1 MSEAHG
7 ANGPTGPTGPSG
19 PAGPSGPT
27 GRRSVRRVAVLSNPA
42 AGAGHAG
49 PAAGRAVARL
59 RSLGIEAEPHAGRS
73 AEDAVRLAREA
84 AADGV
89 DAVAVV
95 GGDGMIN
102 LALQALAGT
111 PVPLG
116 VIPAGTGNDHA
127 RAYGLPLGDPEA
139 AADVIAAGRVR
150 AVDLGRVTGPDGT
163 VRRYGSILATGFDS
177 LVSDR
182 TNRLRWPR
190 GRMRYNLAILIEFA
204 NLRPLPFRIT
214 LADGT
219 VIERD
224 LTLAAVGN
232 TSSYG
237 GGMLM
242 CPDALPDDG
251 LLDVTL
257 VDAMPRLRIA
267 RFFPTLL
274 KGTHTTRPE
283 VTTLRTQ
290 SLRIESPG
298 ITAYADG
305 EFITRLPVEVA
316 VERAALHLLV
326 P

>member
-1 MSEAHG
+1 M
-7 ANGPTGPTGPSG
+7 TGVRT
-19 PAGPSGPT
+19 
-27 GRRSVRRVAVLSNPA
+27 VRRVAVLTNPA
-42 AGAGHAG
+42 AGIGHAE
-49 PAAGRAVARL
+49 PAARRATARL
-59 RSLGIEAEPHAGRS
+59 RALGVQVEPHAGRS
-73 AEDAVRLAREA
+73 PEDAVRLAREA
-84 AADGV
+84 AADGM

-127 RAYGLPLGDPEA
+127 REYGLPLGSPED
-139 AADVIAAGRVR
+139 AADVIAAGRTR
-150 AVDLGRVTGPDGT
+150 GVDLGRITGPDGT
-163 VRRYGSILATGFDS
+163 VRRYGSVLATGFDS

-182 TNRLRWPR
+182 ANRLRWPR
-190 GRMRYNLAILIEFA
+190 GRMRYNLAIVAEFA

-232 TSSYG
+232 TRSYG

-242 CPDALPDDG
+242 CPAALPDDG
-251 LLDVTL
+251 LLDLTL

-267 RFFPTLL
+267 RFFPTLF
-274 KGTHTTRPE
+274 KGTHVGYPE
-283 VTTLRTQ
+283 VTTLRTE

-305 EFITRLPVEVA
+305 EFITSLPVEVA
-316 VERAALHLLV
+316 VEKDALRVLV

>member
-1 MSEAHG
+1 MSEVR
-7 ANGPTGPTGPSG
+7 T
-19 PAGPSGPT
+19 
-27 GRRSVRRVAVLSNPA
+27 VRRVAVLTNPA
-42 AGAGHAG
+42 AGIGHAE
-49 PAAGRAVARL
+49 PAARRATARL
-59 RSLGIEAEPHAGRS
+59 RALGVHVDPHAGRS
-73 AEDAVRLAREA
+73 PEDAVRLAREA

-127 RAYGLPLGDPEA
+127 REYGLPIGDPEA
-139 AADVIAAGRVR
+139 AADVIAAGRTR
-150 AVDLGRVTGPDGT
+150 GVDLGRITGPDGA
-163 VRRYGSILATGFDS
+163 VRWYGSVLATGFDS

-182 TNRLRWPR
+182 ANRLRWPR
-190 GRMRYNLAILIEFA
+190 GRMRYNLAIVAEFA

-219 VIERD
+219 VVERD

-232 TSSYG
+232 TRSYG

-267 RFFPTLL
+267 RFFPTLF
-274 KGTHTTRPE
+274 KGTHTTHPE
-283 VTTLRTQ
+283 VITLRTE

-305 EFITRLPVEVA
+305 EFIASLPVDVA
-316 VERAALHLLV
+316 VAKDALRILV

>member
-1 MSEAHG
+1 MNEVR
-7 ANGPTGPTGPSG
+7 T
-19 PAGPSGPT
+19 
-27 GRRSVRRVAVLSNPA
+27 VRRVAVLTNPA
-42 AGAGHAG
+42 AGAGHAE
-49 PAAGRAVARL
+49 PAAHRATARL
-59 RSLGIEAEPHAGRS
+59 RALGVQVEPHAGRS
-73 AEDAVRLAREA
+73 PEDAVRLAREA
-84 AADGV
+84 VAGGV

-111 PVPLG
+111 AVPLG

-127 RAYGLPLGDPEA
+127 REYGLPLGAPEA
-139 AADVIAAGRVR
+139 AADVIAAGRTR
-150 AVDLGRVTGPDGT
+150 GIDLGRITGPDGA
-163 VRRYGSILATGFDS
+163 VRWYGSVLATGFDS

-182 TNRLRWPR
+182 ANRLRWPR
-190 GRMRYNLAILIEFA
+190 GRMRYNLAILAEFA

-232 TSSYG
+232 TRSYG

-242 CPDALPDDG
+242 CPAALPDDG
-251 LLDVTL
+251 LLDLTL

-267 RFFPTLL
+267 RFFPTLF
-274 KGTHTTRPE
+274 KGTHVTYPE
-283 VTTLRTQ
+283 VTTLRTE

-305 EFITRLPVEVA
+305 EFIAPLPVDVA
-316 VERAALHLLV
+316 VAKDALRVLV

>member
-1 MSEAHG
+1 MTA
-7 ANGPTGPTGPSG
+7 ART
-19 PAGPSGPT
+19 
-27 GRRSVRRVAVLSNPA
+27 VIRRVTVLTNPA
-42 AGAGHAG
+42 AGIGHAE
-49 PAAGRAVARL
+49 PAAHRAVARL
-59 RSLGIEAEPHAGRS
+59 RALGLEVDPQAGRS

-84 AADGV
+84 AAGGA

-95 GGDGMIN
+95 GGDGMVN
-102 LALQALAGT
+102 LALQALADT
-111 PVPLG
+111 AVPLG

-127 RAYGLPLGDPEA
+127 REYGLPIGAPEA
-139 AADVIAAGRVR
+139 AAEVIAAGRTR
-150 AVDLGRVTGPDGT
+150 TVDLGRITGPDGA
-163 VRRYGSILATGFDS
+163 VRWYGSVLASGFDS

-182 TNRLRWPR
+182 ANRLRWPR
-190 GRMRYNLAILIEFA
+190 GRMRYNLAILAEFA
-204 NLRPLPFRIT
+204 NLKPLPFRIT

-232 TSSYG
+232 TRSYG
-237 GGMLM
+237 GGMLI
-242 CPDALPDDG
+242 CPAALPDDG

-267 RFFPTLL
+267 RFFPTLF
-274 KGTHTTRPE
+274 KGTHTTHPE
-283 VTTLRTQ
+283 VTTLRTA

-305 EFITRLPVEVA
+305 EFITALPVDVTVRRE
-316 VERAALHLLV
+316 ALRLLV

>member
-1 MSEAHG
+1 MNEVR
-7 ANGPTGPTGPSG
+7 T
-19 PAGPSGPT
+19 
-27 GRRSVRRVAVLSNPA
+27 VRRVAVLTNPA
-42 AGAGHAG
+42 AGIGHAE
-49 PAAGRAVARL
+49 PAAHRATARL
-59 RSLGIEAEPHAGRS
+59 RALGVQVDPHAGRS
-73 AEDAVRLAREA
+73 PEDAVRLAREA
-84 AADGV
+84 VADGV

-127 RAYGLPLGDPEA
+127 REYGLPLGAPEA
-139 AADVIAAGRVR
+139 AADVIAAGRTR
-150 AVDLGRVTGPDGT
+150 GVDLGRITGPDGA
-163 VRRYGSILATGFDS
+163 VRWYGSVLATGFDS

-182 TNRLRWPR
+182 ANRLRWPR
-190 GRMRYNLAILIEFA
+190 GRMRYNLAIAAEFA

-219 VIERD
+219 VLERD

-232 TSSYG
+232 TRSYG

-242 CPDALPDDG
+242 CPAALPDDG

-267 RFFPTLL
+267 RFFPTLF
-274 KGTHTTRPE
+274 KGTHITHPE
-283 VTTLRTQ
+283 VTTLRTE

-305 EFITRLPVEVA
+305 EFIASLPVDVA
-316 VERAALHLLV
+316 VVRDSLRVLV

>member
-1 MSEAHG
+1 M
-7 ANGPTGPTGPSG
+7 NGPRT
-19 PAGPSGPT
+19 
-27 GRRSVRRVAVLSNPA
+27 VRRVAVLTNPA
-42 AGAGHAG
+42 AGVGHAE
-49 PAAGRAVARL
+49 PAARRAVARL
-59 RSLGIEAEPHAGRS
+59 RSLGVEVEPQAGRS

-89 DAVAVV
+89 DAVVVV

-127 RAYGLPLGDPEA
+127 REYGLPIADPGA
-139 AADVIAAGRVR
+139 AADVIAAGRTR
-150 AVDLGRVTGPDGT
+150 RVDLGRITGPDGA
-163 VRRYGSILATGFDS
+163 VRWFGSVLATGFDS

-182 TNRLRWPR
+182 ANRLRWPR
-190 GRMRYNLAILIEFA
+190 GRMRYNLAVLAEFA
-204 NLRPLPFRIT
+204 NLRPLPFRVT

-232 TSSYG
+232 TRSYG

-242 CPDALPDDG
+242 CPAALPDDG

-267 RFFPTLL
+267 RFFPTLF
-274 KGTHTTRPE
+274 KGTHVTHPQ
-283 VTTLRTQ
+283 VTTLRTT
-290 SLRIESPG
+290 SLRIDSPG

-305 EFITRLPVEVA
+305 EFIAALPVEVT
-316 VERAALHLLV
+316 VVPEALRLLV

>member
-1 MSEAHG
+1 MNEVR
-7 ANGPTGPTGPSG
+7 T
-19 PAGPSGPT
+19 
-27 GRRSVRRVAVLSNPA
+27 VRRVAVLTNPA
-42 AGAGHAG
+42 AGAGHAE
-49 PAAGRAVARL
+49 PAAHRATARL
-59 RSLGIEAEPHAGRS
+59 RALGVQVEPHAGRS
-73 AEDAVRLAREA
+73 PEDAVRLAREA
-84 AADGV
+84 VAGGV

-127 RAYGLPLGDPEA
+127 REYGLPLGAPEA
-139 AADVIAAGRVR
+139 AADVIAAGRTR
-150 AVDLGRVTGPDGT
+150 GIDLGRITGPDGA
-163 VRRYGSILATGFDS
+163 VRWYGSVLATGFDS

-182 TNRLRWPR
+182 ANRLRWPR
-190 GRMRYNLAILIEFA
+190 GRMRYNLAILAEFA

-232 TSSYG
+232 TRSYG

-242 CPDALPDDG
+242 CPAALPDDG
-251 LLDVTL
+251 LLDLTL

-267 RFFPTLL
+267 RFFPTLF
-274 KGTHTTRPE
+274 KGTHVTYPE
-283 VTTLRTQ
+283 VTTLRTE

-305 EFITRLPVEVA
+305 EFIAPLPVDVA
-316 VERAALHLLV
+316 VAKDALRVLV

>member
-1 MSEAHG
+1 MTA
-7 ANGPTGPTGPSG
+7 ART
-19 PAGPSGPT
+19 
-27 GRRSVRRVAVLSNPA
+27 VIRRVTVLTNPA
-42 AGAGHAG
+42 AGIGHAE
-49 PAAGRAVARL
+49 PAARRAVARL
-59 RSLGIEAEPHAGRS
+59 RALGIEVDPQAGRS
-73 AEDAVRLAREA
+73 ADDAVRLAREA
-84 AADGV
+84 AAGGA

-95 GGDGMIN
+95 GGDGMVN
-102 LALQALAGT
+102 LALQALAGS

-127 RAYGLPLGDPEA
+127 REYGLPIGDPEA
-139 AADVIAAGRVR
+139 AADVIAAGRTR
-150 AVDLGRVTGPDGT
+150 DVDLGRITGPDGA
-163 VRRYGSILATGFDS
+163 VRWYGSILASGFDS

-182 TNRLRWPR
+182 ANRLRWPR
-190 GRMRYNLAILIEFA
+190 GRMRYNLAILAEFA

-232 TSSYG
+232 TRSYG
-237 GGMLM
+237 GGMLI
-242 CPDALPDDG
+242 CPAALPDDG

-267 RFFPTLL
+267 RFFPTLF
-274 KGTHTTRPE
+274 KGTHTTHPE
-283 VTTLRTQ
+283 VTTLRTE

-305 EFITRLPVEVA
+305 EFITALPVDVTLQ
-316 VERAALHLLV
+316 RAALHLLV

>member
-1 MSEAHG
+1 MNEVR
-7 ANGPTGPTGPSG
+7 T
-19 PAGPSGPT
+19 
-27 GRRSVRRVAVLSNPA
+27 VRRVAVLTNPA
-42 AGAGHAG
+42 AGVGHAE
-49 PAAGRAVARL
+49 PAAHRATARL
-59 RSLGIEAEPHAGRS
+59 RALGIQVEPQAGDS
-73 AEDAVRLAREA
+73 PEDAVRLAREA
-84 AADGV
+84 VAGGV

-127 RAYGLPLGDPEA
+127 REYGLPLGAPEA
-139 AADVIAAGRVR
+139 AADVIAAGRTR
-150 AVDLGRVTGPDGT
+150 GIDLGRITGPDGA
-163 VRRYGSILATGFDS
+163 VRWYGSVLATGFDS

-182 TNRLRWPR
+182 ANRLRWPR
-190 GRMRYNLAILIEFA
+190 GRMRYNLAILAEFA
-204 NLRPLPFRIT
+204 NLRALPFRIT

-232 TSSYG
+232 TRSYG

-242 CPDALPDDG
+242 CPGALPDDG

-267 RFFPTLL
+267 RFFPTVF
-274 KGTHTTRPE
+274 KGTHTSYPE
-283 VTTLRTQ
+283 VTTLRTE

-305 EFITRLPVEVA
+305 EFINRLPVDVTVA
-316 VERAALHLLV
+316 KDALRILV